1 MLAKSLFWAWI
12 AVSGAASAPQAQPPT
27 AVASPSLTEEQ
38 LASELVA
45 RLVKVCEA
53 NPEIE
58 RAFVLVRN
66 GPDGSPVYTFVPIF
80 DRKVSDKAI
89 AEADAA
95 YKALFPTRGYLP
107 LMLLTRNTW
116 KKSLGG
122 VPPIYVRPGK

>member
-1 MLAKSLFWAWI
+1 ML
-12 AVSGAASAPQAQPPT
+12 
-27 AVASPSLTEEQ
+27 ASPSLTEGQ